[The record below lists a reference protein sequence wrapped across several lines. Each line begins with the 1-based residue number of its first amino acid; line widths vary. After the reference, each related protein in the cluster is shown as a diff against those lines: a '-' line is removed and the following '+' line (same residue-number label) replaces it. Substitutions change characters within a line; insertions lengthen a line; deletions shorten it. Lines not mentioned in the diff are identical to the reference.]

1 MKSPFV
7 PYKPVTPPGGGSG
20 ASSDDREAVA
30 GPAAGPE
37 VRLWLRLGMV
47 HALLDSHL
55 RARLRQEHAVT
66 PARYHAMSL
75 LDTCRDGMTMGE
87 MSRRLMVS
95 NGNITALVERL
106 VRDGMATRTP
116 LANDRRTHVVRLT
129 PAGREAV
136 QVMERS
142 HADWLAAAMG
152 ALGQDEVTA
161 LLALLDRLKRS
172 VRQGIDG
179 WSAGEQENAPS

>member
-7 PYKPVTPPGGGSG
+7 PFKPVSPPRGSG
-20 ASSDDREAVA
+20 PACDDREAVA
-30 GPAAGPE
+30 GPVAEPE
-37 VRLWLRLGMV
+37 VRLWLRLGAV

-66 PARYHAMSL
+66 PARYHALSL
-75 LDTCRDGMTMGE
+75 LDTCRDGMTMGD
-87 MSRRLMVS
+87 MSKRLMVS
-95 NGNITALVERL
+95 NGNITALVDRL

-129 PAGREAV
+129 PAGREAA

-142 HADWLAAAMG
+142 HADWLATAMG
-152 ALGQDEVTA
+152 TLGREDMTA

-172 VRQGIDG
+172 VRQGVGG
-179 WSAGEQENAPS
+179 WTAGEQENAPS